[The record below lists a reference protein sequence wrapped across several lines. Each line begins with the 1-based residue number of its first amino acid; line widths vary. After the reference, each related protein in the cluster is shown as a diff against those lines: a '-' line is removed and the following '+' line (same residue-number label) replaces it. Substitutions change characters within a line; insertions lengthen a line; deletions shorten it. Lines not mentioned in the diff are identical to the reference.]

1 MGKKKKTLYDP
12 YAEALEAFNRHGVL
26 YVVVGMAGIN
36 YYASRAEDTFSTQ
49 DYDVFIKPVIA
60 NVKKVVQ
67 ILKELGY
74 DIAAGGKLLADSS
87 LINIVRDRKTLIA
100 TDPYGISF
108 DIILAIS
115 GFTFNQMAGDAT
127 IFSAGKIPLRVGKL
141 KKLLLSK
148 KAAGRKK
155 DILFL
160 ATYENMI
167 SSGGHT

>member
-12 YAEALEAFNRHGVL
+12 YAEALGAFNRHGVL

-36 YYASRAEDTFSTQ
+36 YYAARAEDTFSTQ

-74 DIAAGGKLLADSS
+74 DIAAGGSLLADSA
-87 LINIVRDRKTLIA
+87 LKNIVRDRKTLVA

-108 DIILAIS
+108 DIILAVS

-127 IFSAGKIPLRVGKL
+127 IFSAGKILLRVGKL

-160 ATYENMI
+160 STYENMI
-167 SSGGHT
+167 TTGDHI